1 MTVTKNE
8 CSDKLNSDNLAVI
21 LYSVVMYSD
30 ASSDVL
36 YSVVIVY
43 SVVKHSDRAYSSS
56 DRGCSLY
63 SVVIRES

>member
-36 YSVVIVY
+36 YSVV
-43 SVVKHSDRAYSSS
+43 KPSDRAYSSS
-56 DRGCSLY
+56 DRGPSLY
-63 SVVIRES
+63 SVVIRKS